1 MKFISQDTRFEGEIC
16 FLMMNKQIE
25 AFGFGL
31 DLTRVAVHNKMKEKG
46 LPWER
51 AKAFDNFTVLGE
63 FIGRIY
69 SGDELLVES
78 RWIAAI

>member
-1 MKFISQDTRFEGEIC
+1 
-16 FLMMNKQIE
+16 MMNKQIE

-63 FIGRIY
+63 FIGRI
-69 SGDELLVES
+69 
-78 RWIAAI
+78 